1 MDNVL
6 EKKTGLKK
14 TDVAVAAYLL
24 AAIIFFIVPIPSW
37 LLDICLALNIAVA
50 LTVLINSLFVV
61 EPLDMSFYPTLLLLT
76 TIFRISLNVAST
88 RLILTTG
95 SPGNVVETFGSFVGG
110 GDLIVGAIVFII
122 ILVVQFVVINKGT
135 ERVSEVTARFT
146 LDAMPGKQMAIEA
159 DAIE

>member
-1 MDNVL
+1 MDNVI

-14 TDVAVAAYLL
+14 TDIAVAAYLL
-24 AAIIFFIVPIPSW
+24 AAVVFFIVPIPSW

-76 TIFRISLNVAST
+76 TLFRISLNVSST

-110 GDLIVGAIVFII
+110 GDLIVGTIVFII
-122 ILVVQFVVINKGT
+122 ILILNKRNNNGDKK
-135 ERVSEVTARFT
+135 S
-146 LDAMPGKQMAIEA
+146 
-159 DAIE
+159 